1 MSDVNPYA
9 PPAVDEA
16 AAPVPRR
23 AKKKRDRKDIEE
35 ALAALDEHLADPER
49 VAIDR
54 KATGGR
60 VRTVTL
66 VLLAL
71 GAAAILLRFAMPG
84 EARQLGM
91 IVAIVL
97 GAILLFLGIVA
108 AAMDLSMASRSSATA
123 PIAALKSYLR
133 SFSLGRYGY
142 AWACLSPTARA
153 QTAQAPS
160 LGAVAGGL
168 GDFAMATHEGVKKYA
183 ATFARPAGGYV
194 RSLQIKD
201 LAVEREDGDVAVV
214 RATLL
219 FQSWPQWANILM
231 GVGVATGMRFGDS
244 GTTGVTAPFRLIG
257 IAAAIA
263 GLVGLWALRKRHTV
277 TVHRTLLRGRNG
289 AWYLLDP
296 DLLEGATDAPA
307 K

>member
-1 MSDVNPYA
+1 MADVNPYA
-9 PPAVDEA
+9 PPKVDDA
-16 AAPVPRR
+16 AASAPRR
-23 AKKKRDRKDIEE
+23 AKKRYDRKDIAE
-35 ALAALDEHLADPER
+35 ALAALNEHLADPER

-60 VRTVTL
+60 VRAVTI

-71 GAAAILLRFAMPG
+71 GVAAILVRFAMPG
-84 EARQLGM
+84 EARTLGM

-97 GAILLFLGIVA
+97 GAILIFLGIVA
-108 AAMDLSMASRSSATA
+108 AAMDLSMASRDGATT
-123 PIAALKSYLR
+123 PIAALKSHLR
-133 SFSLGRYGY
+133 SFSLARYGY
-142 AWACLSPTARA
+142 AWACLCPTARA
-153 QTAQAPS
+153 QTVQAPH
-160 LGAVAGGL
+160 LGPIAGGL
-168 GDFAMATHEGVKKYA
+168 GDFAMATHAGVKKYA
-183 ATFARPAGGYV
+183 ATFARPAGGHV
-194 RSLQIKD
+194 RSLQIKG

-244 GTTGVTAPFRLIG
+244 GAAGVTGPFRLIG

-263 GLVGLWALRKRHTV
+263 GLIGLWALRKRFTV

-296 DLLEGATDAPA
+296 DLLEGATEVPA